1 MYCISHLYI
10 GNVIKELLILS
21 YEMMDE
27 LLQNDAGTEEP
38 AEDSALLNTENKYH
52 NNNQEVAQ
60 KHAQD
65 VTCVCI
71 LNAEICP

>member
-1 MYCISHLYI
+1 M
-10 GNVIKELLILS
+10 E
-21 YEMMDE
+21 E

-38 AEDSALLNTENKYH
+38 AEDSALLNTEDKYH
-52 NNNQEVAQ
+52 NTNQEVAQ

-71 LNAEICP
+71 LNAEICPW